1 MWSWSEKVIL
11 VTGGAGSI
19 GSALVEALLK
29 LPVRAVRVFDHDEYG
44 LWKLGR
50 RIRDDRLRFL
60 LGDIRDKT
68 RVEMALMGADVV
80 YHLAAIKFID
90 IANYNPIEAVKTN
103 IGGTINLIE
112 CCLVDGPERFIYA
125 STDKA
130 VYPISLYGMSKAVAE
145 KIVLWADSVSDR
157 TRFTAVRFG
166 NVWESR
172 GNVREIWE
180 EQLIHGE
187 PLTVTDPSMTRF
199 FIRMDDAVR
208 LLIKA
213 CELTEGGDIFI
224 PEAEPVNIMEMLRN
238 TAKRLTG
245 GVTVDID
252 IIGAREE
259 EKLEERLWT
268 DEEEPQ
274 IKKISDGILRIGG
287 RHGLGEV

>member
-11 VTGGAGSI
+11 VTGGVGSI
-19 GSALVEALLK
+19 GSALVEALLE

-50 RIRDDRLRFL
+50 KLSDERLRFL
-60 LGDIRDKT
+60 LGDVRDKT
-68 RVEMALMGADVV
+68 RVEMALRGVDAV

-103 IGGTINLIE
+103 IGGTVNLVE
-112 CCLVDGPERFIYA
+112 CCLVDGPERFVYA

-145 KIVLWADSVSDR
+145 KTVLWADSVSDR

-166 NVWESR
+166 NVITSR
-172 GNVREIWE
+172 GNVFEIWN
-180 EQLIHGE
+180 EQRRRGE
-187 PLTVTDPSMTRF
+187 SFTLTDYEMRRYFISMNN
-199 FIRMDDAVR
+199 AVR

-213 CELTEGGDIFI
+213 CELTEGGDIFL
-224 PEAEPVNIMEMLRN
+224 PEAEPVRVVEMLRN
-238 TAKRLTG
+238 IAG
-245 GVTVDID
+245 GVPVKME
-252 IIGAREE
+252 IIGKRED

-268 DEEEPQ
+268 DEEEPWVR
-274 IKKISDGILRIGG
+274 KICDGIKVIRRLAD
-287 RHGLGEV
+287 